1 MRVSYLLL
9 AAILTWIYNYLLI
22 KQLNTPKSN
31 RKKRE
36 RERELIL
43 INLFTLMLIK
53 IEIIIII
60 VIVQIKINLFF
71 MPSSQHW
78 FNYKFYCFNQ

>member
-36 RERELIL
+36 RELIL

-53 IEIIIII
+53 IEIILIIII

-71 MPSSQHW
+71 MPSQHW